1 MFTMKQNDSNLTRFD
16 KFKTIFYLGLSCNFT
31 SIVGC
36 VAVWVALTKLE
47 YSSSVFSTILLA
59 LCFAPI
65 FMADAVNN
73 YTLARIKL
81 EEEKG
86 WEDIQITPE
95 SRTKV
100 YKYYKIY
107 RAISILPAYGLAS
120 VFVASHSATAVSQG
134 DRLLPNLKLLFLVL
148 FILCFTRAMTFLKS
162 AIIPRLPSFGG
173 RSFLYRMLAVSVIF
187 SFWFIY
193 FWQWSSYPSTKGYIL
208 FSGFLYF
215 ILSGVM
221 HPLPTRFSL
230 LSRGKPSCE
239 SFLTIELINEEQ
251 LCSLSKEKITELVP
265 SELKLLEGS
274 DGFQFLRYFKMPLIE
289 LPLFHMWGLAFLN
302 ESKNILAIFF
312 ENEVKPGIS
321 CALISSLKDNY
332 TITTNFHA
340 DGVSFPGTIFYER
353 MEENQRFSEMLKYH
367 FNRINGGSEDM
378 SNTVWKHLES
388 IFKQIIEFLKVG
400 SVCYKKTT
408 KISTNETED

>member
-47 YSSSVFSTILLA
+47 YSSSIFATVLLA
-59 LCFAPI
+59 LCFVPI

-81 EEEKG
+81 EQEKG
-86 WEDIQITPE
+86 WDDIQITPE
-95 SRTKV
+95 SRVNVHKG
-100 YKYYKIY
+100 YKIY
-107 RAISILPAYGLAS
+107 RAFSILPSYALAA
-120 VFVASHSATAVSQG
+120 VFVASYSSSASAN
-134 DRLLPNLKLLFLVL
+134 LPKIMPSLKLLCLVL
-148 FILCFTRAMTFLKS
+148 FVLCFTRAMTFLKQG
-162 AIIPRLPSFGG
+162 IIPRIPSFGG
-173 RSFLYRMLAVSVIF
+173 KSFINRMLAVSIIF

-193 FWQWSSYPSTKGYIL
+193 FWQWNTYPATKSYIL

-215 ILSGVM
+215 ILSGII

-230 LSRGKPSCE
+230 LSRGKPSCQ
-239 SFLTIELINEEQ
+239 SFLTIELITQEQ
-251 LCSLSKEKITELVP
+251 LDNLSKEKIAEKVAADPTLTE
-265 SELKLLEGS
+265 
-274 DGFQFLRYFKMPLIE
+274 GFQFLRYFKMPLIE

-321 CALISSLKDNY
+321 CALISSLNNNY

-353 MEENQRFSEMLKYH
+353 MNEDLKFSEMLKFH
-367 FNRINGGSEDM
+367 FNRINEGSEDI
-378 SNTVWKHLES
+378 SKTAWNHLES